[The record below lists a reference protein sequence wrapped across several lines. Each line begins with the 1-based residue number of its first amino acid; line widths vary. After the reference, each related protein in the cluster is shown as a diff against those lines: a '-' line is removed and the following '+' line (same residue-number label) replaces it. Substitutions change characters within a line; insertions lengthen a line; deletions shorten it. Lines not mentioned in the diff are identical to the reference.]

1 METSFDCS
9 LPHSKEMHLNRWQNV
24 GQEREGA
31 FQEKLGV
38 SEVKEPTIIPDQKG
52 HYINFNY
59 AVEPYNGGNG
69 CHCLSLLAMTSLVT
83 PCVFLLASSSA
94 FFAQGVEV
102 SSTSTEYLSKYKYT
116 YKYTYKH
123 KHRGL
128 RSQAPALSAY
138 AAPQFVQGC
147 MTR

>member
-1 METSFDCS
+1 MIAVYQ
-9 LPHSKEMHLNRWQNV
+9 EMHLNRWQNV

-38 SEVKEPTIIPDQKG
+38 SEVKEPTIIPERKC
-52 HYINFNY
+52 HYINLNY
-59 AVEPYNGGNG
+59 ALEPYNGGNG

-116 YKYTYKH
+116 YKY

-128 RSQAPALSAY
+128 GSQAPALSAY

>member
-1 METSFDCS
+1 M
-9 LPHSKEMHLNRWQNV
+9 
-24 GQEREGA
+24 
-31 FQEKLGV
+31 
-38 SEVKEPTIIPDQKG
+38 KEPTIIPERKG
-52 HYINFNY
+52 LYINFNY

-94 FFAQGVEV
+94 FLAQGVEV

-116 YKYTYKH
+116 YKYTYKY

-128 RSQAPALSAY
+128 GSQAPALSAY

>member
-1 METSFDCS
+1 M
-9 LPHSKEMHLNRWQNV
+9 
-24 GQEREGA
+24 
-31 FQEKLGV
+31 
-38 SEVKEPTIIPDQKG
+38 KEPTIIPERKG

-94 FFAQGVEV
+94 FFAQGVDV
-102 SSTSTEYLSKYKYT
+102 SSTSTEYLSKYKYK
-116 YKYTYKH
+116 YKYTYRHKQ

-128 RSQAPALSAY
+128 RSQTQALNTSANTNTNTHTDTNTK
-138 AAPQFVQGC
+138 G
-147 MTR
+147 